1 MAFGA
6 VFAAILAVV
15 AAADVDREIPEDD
28 PAEVV
33 DSADPGVPAAAQP
46 LAVAQASP
54 APQPAL
60 PSGAVAAATTPGAS
74 AAPIAAAL
82 PVPAPT
88 PAGTAL
94 ADSAPILL
102 DRADR
107 ANGWALERILEPS
120 GDIVEHEVNR
130 AGTVQ
135 SCRTVGSLFT
145 LRLLEQKAAA
155 GGQVVQVV
163 RDASGALLRFAV
175 GPDGEPRAVALLAP
189 PPR

>member
-15 AAADVDREIPEDD
+15 AAADVDPAGSAQKADEDSVE
-28 PAEVV
+28 AV
-33 DSADPGVPAAAQP
+33 DSADPGVVRLAPAE
-46 LAVAQASP
+46 ASP
-54 APQPAL
+54 TA
-60 PSGAVAAATTPGAS
+60 AAAT
-74 AAPIAAAL
+74 
-82 PVPAPT
+82 
-88 PAGTAL
+88 PAGKAL
-94 ADSAPILL
+94 ADSAPLLL

-107 ANGWALERILEPS
+107 VNGGAIERLLEPS
-120 GDIVEHEVNR
+120 GEIVEHEVNR

-145 LRLLEQKAAA
+145 LRVLEQRPGPA
-155 GGQVVQVV
+155 GGVVEVV

>member
-15 AAADVDREIPEDD
+15 AAADGDRMAAADKIDAD
-28 PAEVV
+28 SAEGV
-33 DSADPGVPAAAQP
+33 DSADPGAAQV
-46 LAVAQASP
+46 AVASATP
-54 APQPAL
+54 
-60 PSGAVAAATTPGAS
+60 GAVAP
-74 AAPIAAAL
+74 PVVAAAG
-82 PVPAPT
+82 
-88 PAGTAL
+88 PAGPAL

-107 ANGWALERILEPS
+107 SNGWAMERLLEPS
-120 GDIVEHEVNR
+120 GEIVEHEVNR

-145 LRLLEQKAAA
+145 LRILEQKAAA
-155 GGQVVQVV
+155 DGEVVEVV
-163 RDASGALLRFAV
+163 RDVSGALLRFAV